1 MSRNNNDRD
10 ERATLNCD
18 GRVPAVDNL
27 TPAQQELLRDLR
39 ESLQQMKRGELLP
52 ARETLREIELELEA
66 EDNASISDA

>member
-1 MSRNNNDRD
+1 MSRNNNDSD

-18 GRVPAVDNL
+18 GRAPAVDNL

-66 EDNASISDA
+66 EDNARISDA